1 MAVSAATASN
11 STQLERDARLN
22 NSGGSD
28 TAGHG
33 IAPGEI
39 AIGVIIGRTSEF
51 FDFFVYA
58 IASVLV
64 FPSLVFPY
72 VDALT
77 GTMYSFALFALAFIA
92 RPIGTALFSV
102 LDRRHGRSVRLTV
115 ALFLLGLG
123 WSLVVLL
130 ALLVARRRTGR
141 PVRELVLDPSYRVEV
156 GFLAL
161 ASLTLDRPR
170 ARDAVLAAF
179 AALGAVAAAAFARG
193 IWVA

>member
-1 MAVSAATASN
+1 MSN

-77 GTMYSFALFALAFIA
+77 GTMYSFAQ
-92 RPIGTALFSV
+92 IG
-102 LDRRHGRSVRLTV
+102 
-115 ALFLLGLG
+115 
-123 WSLVVLL
+123 
-130 ALLVARRRTGR
+130 
-141 PVRELVLDPSYRVEV
+141 
-156 GFLAL
+156 
-161 ASLTLDRPR
+161 R
-170 ARDAVLAAF
+170 AHV
-179 AALGAVAAAAFARG
+179 
-193 IWVA
+193 